1 MSNPRTLPTP
11 LPARVLLLG
20 SGELGKE
27 LAISF
32 ARLGCHVI
40 ASDASP
46 HAPAMQV
53 TDEARVLDMTDPA
66 ELRALLDSVDVDLVV
81 PELEAIATD
90 VLVEV
95 EEEGEVRIVP
105 NAFSV
110 QATMD
115 RQRIRALAASLPQ
128 VRTSAFRF
136 ASSAEEVRQALDHTG
151 LPAFVKPTMSSSGH
165 GQSRITDAS
174 QARAAWDAAQAG
186 ARAGTGRVIV
196 EEGVAF
202 DSEITLLTV
211 RWWDASAGQV
221 RTSFAEP
228 IGHRQVEGDY
238 VESWQPA
245 ACSPRALGR
254 AREMARAVTDA
265 LAAGGASPALGL
277 FGVEFFLRGDEVW
290 FSELSP
296 RPHDTG
302 MVTMLTQDQSEFDL
316 HARAVLGLPVDT
328 RLRTPGASAVVK
340 SAAPLPDHG
349 YEGVDAALAM
359 GGQVRIFG
367 KEASRAGRR
376 LAVALAEGG
385 DVADA
390 RARATAMAGAMRVVG
405 RTLGATTPGGSM
417 ASLES

>member
-1 MSNPRTLPTP
+1 MSDPRTLPTP
-11 LPARVLLLG
+11 LPAHVLLLG

-32 ARLGCHVI
+32 ARFGCHVV
-40 ASDASP
+40 AADSSP

-53 TDEARVLDMTDPA
+53 TDESHVLDMTDPA
-66 ELRALLDSVDVDLVV
+66 ELGALLDSVDVDLVV
-81 PELEAIATD
+81 PELEAIATGVLAD
-90 VLVEV
+90 VERR
-95 EEEGEVRIVP
+95 GRVRIVP

-115 RQRIRALAASLPQ
+115 RQRIRSLAASLPG
-128 VRTSAFRF
+128 VRTSRFRF
-136 ASSAEEVRQALDHTG
+136 ASSAEEVRDALAHTG

-165 GQSRITDAS
+165 GQTRITDAS
-174 QARAAWDAAQAG
+174 RARAAWDAAQTG
-186 ARAGTGRVIV
+186 ARAETGRVIV
-196 EEGVAF
+196 EEGIDF

-211 RWWDASAGQV
+211 RWWDGGSGRV
-221 RTSFAEP
+221 RTSFCEP

-245 ACSPRALGR
+245 TCSPVALES
-254 AREMARAVTDA
+254 AREMARAVTGA

-277 FGVEFFLRGDEVW
+277 FGVEFFLRGDEAW

-302 MVTMLTQDQSEFDL
+302 MVTMVTQDQSEFDL

-340 SAAPLPDHG
+340 STAPLTSHG
-349 YEGVDAALAM
+349 YEGVDAALAL

-376 LAVALAEGG
+376 LAVALAPG
-385 DVADA
+385 DGVAGA
-390 RARATAMAGAMRVVG
+390 RARAASMAEAVRVVG
-405 RTLGATTPGGSM
+405 RTPGGTTPGGSM
-417 ASLES
+417 ASLDS